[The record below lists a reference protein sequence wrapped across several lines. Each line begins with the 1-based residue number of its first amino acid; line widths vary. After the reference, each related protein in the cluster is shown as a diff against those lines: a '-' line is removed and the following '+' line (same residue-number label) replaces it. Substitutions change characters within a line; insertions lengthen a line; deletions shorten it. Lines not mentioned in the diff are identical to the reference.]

1 MTKVK
6 VTLEGKN
13 GKEFEALVPITT
25 AAMAMYCGAYD
36 KNGACISRIGYSVV
50 RKIHDFYISNAT
62 EAEEINQANYLME
75 LLTSIMEREERMTG
89 PSGVELYRD

>member
-13 GKEFEALVPITT
+13 GNEYEAMVPIVK
-25 AAMAMYCGAYD
+25 ALMAMYCEVYHKGAR
-36 KNGACISRIGYSVV
+36 ISRMGYSVV
-50 RKIHDFYISNAT
+50 PKIHDFYISNAT

-75 LLTSIMEREERMTG
+75 LLTPVMEREERMIG
-89 PSGVELYRD
+89 LNGVELYRD

>member
-6 VTLEGKN
+6 VTLKGKN

-25 AAMAMYCGAYD
+25 ATMAMYCGAYD
-36 KNGACISRIGYSVV
+36 KNGAYISRIGYSAV
-50 RKIHDFYISNAT
+50 RKICDFAT
-62 EAEEINQANYLME
+62 SIARNTERREQLNNETELLFTLME
-75 LLTSIMEREERMTG
+75 LKERMTG

>member
-6 VTLEGKN
+6 VTLKGKN

-25 AAMAMYCGAYD
+25 ATMAMYCGVYD
-36 KNGACISRIGYSVV
+36 KNDARISRIGYSAV
-50 RKIHDFYISNAT
+50 RKICDFAT
-62 EAEEINQANYLME
+62 SIARNTERREQLNNETELLFTLME
-75 LLTSIMEREERMTG
+75 LKERMTG

>member
-1 MTKVK
+1 MTMVK

-13 GKEFEALVPITT
+13 GNEYEARVPIVK
-25 AAMAMYCGAYD
+25 ACMAMYCEVYHKGAR
-36 KNGACISRIGYSVV
+36 ISRMGYSVV

-75 LLTSIMEREERMTG
+75 LLTPVMEREERMVG
-89 PSGVELYRD
+89 RNGVELYRD